1 MLNKLTREQRLVI
14 EFKNYNKHA
23 RSFGFTEKTFE
34 QFKSLKR
41 GQYKPTIKNCKSSLE
56 AITAIRKSP
65 SVPSGAGVSYCPINT
80 DGKFYTGNRLLGIAT
95 LHKSC
100 LQPVFSRKDAEDIA
114 KMRRS

>member
-34 QFKSLKR
+34 QFKSLKK
-41 GQYKPTIKNCKSSLE
+41 GQYKPTIKNRKSSLE
-56 AITAIRKSP
+56 STTAIRKSP
-65 SVPSGAGVSYCPINT
+65 NVPYGAGVSYCPINT
-80 DGKFYTGNRLLGIAT
+80 DGKFYTGTRLLGIAT
-95 LHKSC
+95 LHKSNAV
-100 LQPVFSRKDAEDIA
+100 PVFSQEEAEDIA